1 MGDSLCYDLFGGGW
15 MILSLRPVVIGFL
28 LSIICTVLSYCLAIL
43 KIPGFMWMIISLWII
58 QTAAQCIFFFLLGKD
73 ERPFWNLQMF
83 LFMIIIV
90 FIVVGGSAWIMYNLN
105 YMMMPK

>member
-1 MGDSLCYDLFGGGW
+1 MGDSLCNHLFNGGR
-15 MILSLRPVVIGFL
+15 MIFAIRPVVIGFL
-28 LSIICTVLSYCLAIL
+28 ISIICTVFSYFLAIL
-43 KIPGFMWMIISLWII
+43 QIPGFMWMILSLWIV

-73 ERPFWNLQMF
+73 EKPFWNLQMF